1 MGIGEGLGVAAEAG
15 ELGALDGAV
24 AEGGGELLLRHAE
37 HLLGGEVEH
46 TLSSLKFGVRCGGG
60 LAIVG
65 ASDLTLVAAV
75 EVIPYF
81 LVHPFG
87 ETFGSVFDGLAR

>member
-1 MGIGEGLGVAAEAG
+1 MGVAAEAG

-37 HLLGGEVEH
+37 HLLGSEVEH
-46 TLSSLKFGVRCGGG
+46 ALSGLKFGVRRGGG
-60 LAIVG
+60 VAIVG

-75 EVIPYF
+75 EVISYF
-81 LVHPFG
+81 LVHPFRELLG
-87 ETFGSVFDGLAR
+87 AVFNGLAR

>member
-1 MGIGEGLGVAAEAG
+1 MGVAAEAG
-15 ELGALDGAV
+15 ELGALDRAV

-46 TLSSLKFGVRCGGG
+46 ALSGLKFGVRCGGG
-60 LAIVG
+60 VAIVG

-75 EVIPYF
+75 EVIPNF
-81 LVHPFG
+81 LGHPFG